1 MCIWSQLYGLY
12 DCYDCIP
19 TCARWWQNI
28 VVCIRFL
35 TVVISIHSHGGL
47 TIWWLWPVTRSW
59 FLYNYFLS
67 TILSYEWLLMHEWLI
82 SQAEAS
88 YAASEGEYRHA
99 APGSIFGAWAS
110 DDVGVLENRGSFTK
124 KLWEHVE
131 NYGKFMGK
139 YGNLWNSHGKWWKW
153 WENPGNLWGNYR
165 IQRKMWLNSNGVVNQ
180 QSNWFGQPN
189 AINLPWLGM
198 VNIPAINMLMTW
210 EWCKWHCVYH
220 ITLLGI
226 ILRESKA
233 EPKCKSQMLHGAGIF
248 TNIYIHLPLKSPGHV
263 GEYTIHGVYMG
274 MFWYTKKPTFL
285 PGKLKQQHHCDITVT
300 VMVGIGGQLF
310 PAELLRLVNYCCYPP
325 VNEHNYGKSPLLIIN
340 R

>member
-1 MCIWSQLYGLY
+1 
-12 DCYDCIP
+12 
-19 TCARWWQNI
+19 
-28 VVCIRFL
+28 
-35 TVVISIHSHGGL
+35 
-47 TIWWLWPVTRSW
+47 
-59 FLYNYFLS
+59 
-67 TILSYEWLLMHEWLI
+67 MHEWLI

-124 KLWEHVE
+124 KPWEHVE

-165 IQRKMWLNSNGVVNQ
+165 IQWKMWLNSNGVVNQ

-198 VNIPAINMLMTW
+198 VNIPAIKMLMTW

-226 ILRESKA
+226 ILRESKGGTKMQIPNA
-233 EPKCKSQMLHGAGIF
+233 PWCW
-248 TNIYIHLPLKSPGHV
+248 NIYQHLP
-263 GEYTIHGVYMG
+263 
-274 MFWYTKKPTFL
+274 
-285 PGKLKQQHHCDITVT
+285 
-300 VMVGIGGQLF
+300 
-310 PAELLRLVNYCCYPP
+310 
-325 VNEHNYGKSPLLIIN
+325 
-340 R
+340 